1 MKTIRT
7 IQSHI
12 HEKRCLR
19 VFILNLI
26 ECFRLHS
33 LRYPNKK
40 RCQEELLS
48 VIQAKPIHI
57 PYITR
62 SKTQKC

>member
-12 HEKRCLR
+12 HEKLCLH

-33 LRYPNKK
+33 LRYPNKN

-62 SKTQKC
+62 SKTQEC